1 MTIEGT
7 TSDDRPRRGRPPRA
21 DLAAQR
27 RRELVETAYAVFC
40 EKGYT
45 AAGVNDITE
54 RLGVATGTF
63 YRYFDSKRDILDH
76 VIDFGI
82 EKMFTAAGEAWGE
95 GPPDSFDGFIAHV
108 RAVGE
113 AVMRAVDEEPGMVQ
127 MLLFEATAVDKELTT
142 RLLTMH
148 ETLSNFTAMAL
159 EEGISKGYI
168 RSGIDTR
175 IVGRAIYMMASP
187 SMVDM
192 MAGPLGPEARAHHLD
207 TILDLALNGLRG
219 PEPSAT

>member
-1 MTIEGT
+1 MTIEGST
-7 TSDDRPRRGRPPRA
+7 ADDRPRRGRPPRA
-21 DLAAQR
+21 ELAAQR
-27 RRELVETAYAVFC
+27 RRELVETAYTVFC

-45 AAGVNDITE
+45 AAGVNDITD

-63 YRYFDSKRDILDH
+63 YRYFDSKRAILDH

-82 EKMFTAAGEAWGE
+82 EKMFAAAGQAWGE
-95 GPPDSFDGFIAHV
+95 GPPDTFEGFVAHV
-108 RAVGE
+108 RTVGE

-148 ETLSNFTAMAL
+148 ETLASFTAMAL
-159 EEGISKGYI
+159 DEGIAKGYL
-168 RSGIDTR
+168 RSGLDTR

-187 SMVDM
+187 SLVDM
-192 MAGPLGPEARAHHLD
+192 MAGPLGPEARAQHLD
-207 TILDLALNGLRG
+207 AILDLVLNGVRAPG
-219 PEPSAT
+219 VN